1 MTIIDRATKTT
12 EGRILWGAL
21 LVVFLLGLLWAR
33 SAQRGSVA
41 EQVRSAEGRAIR
53 ASDTTVSQEVIEHG
67 DRISFAPQ
75 KLASALDANV
85 MTDPT
90 VVSLRVWGTDGAL
103 LFSSVAHEPRTT
115 RLSDEPMLASALG
128 GATVSEVQSASPE
141 DALAVFT
148 PLQVGDRSEPVGAVQ
163 VNFRY
168 PTLVAA
174 APKSSTWV
182 RFFFLLALAS
192 GAMLVW
198 SLVRGRKTPAMPA
211 LTRFTTDG
219 APPLKSVPSPGA
231 PGDARDAERRDEL
244 DVTREQLRQA
254 TEAVAFLEGRVKEG
268 TASNAALADVEA
280 AQQRIAQLEAELGQV
295 RAEADQAKEHAA
307 STEQQLDQ
315 LRIERDQQVAVMQQ
329 RMREVPNG
337 NGAPAN
343 GNEVP
348 ANADGDGERLV
359 PASIEPPAVEE
370 DAPEP
375 PITQPEPI
383 REVPSFLAELEAQAA
398 GEGGGEGAPRMAQ
411 QPEPSGEGTS
421 LALSPEA
428 DDLRA
433 RLARAATRKNRLGS
447 ERPPPDDSY

>member
-33 SAQRGSVA
+33 SAQHGAVA
-41 EQVRSAEGRAIR
+41 EQVRAAEGRAIR
-53 ASDTTVSQEVIEHG
+53 ASDTTVSQAVIEHG
-67 DRISFAPQ
+67 DRISFAPRQ
-75 KLASALDANV
+75 LSPALDTDV

-103 LFSSVAHEPRTT
+103 LFSTVAHEPRTT

-182 RFFFLLALAS
+182 RLFFLLALAS

-198 SLVRGRKTPAMPA
+198 SLVRGRKTPATPA

-219 APPLKSVPSPGA
+219 APPLKAVPSPDA
-231 PGDARDAERRDEL
+231 QADARDAERRDEL
-244 DVTREQLRQA
+244 AVTREQLRQA

-268 TASNAALADVEA
+268 AASAAAVADVEA

-295 RAEADQAKEHAA
+295 RAEANQAKEHAA

-329 RMREVPNG
+329 RLREVPNG
-337 NGAPAN
+337 NKAPAN
-343 GNEVP
+343 GN
-348 ANADGDGERLV
+348 GERVV
-359 PASIEPPAVEE
+359 PASVEPGPVEE

-383 REVPSFLAELEAQAA
+383 REVPSFIDELEAQAA
-398 GEGGGEGAPRMAQ
+398 DEGDGGSRKAQ

-447 ERPPPDDSY
+447 ERPPDDSY